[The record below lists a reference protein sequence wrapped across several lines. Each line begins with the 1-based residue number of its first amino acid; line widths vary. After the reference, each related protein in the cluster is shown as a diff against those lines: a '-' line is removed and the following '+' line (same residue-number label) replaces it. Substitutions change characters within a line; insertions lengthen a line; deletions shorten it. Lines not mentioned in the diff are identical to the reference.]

1 MFHHFNIMWFDRML
15 DRLNDF
21 TDSQKAA
28 LLFVKRNDPHS
39 AFFIENHERRIQS
52 HRAMAAKQ
60 LKPGKIVKL
69 VGLKKNEWN
78 GKKAKIIGKK
88 VLKSD
93 MIKWPVELMDGSKRR
108 ALIKQCNLR
117 KTDQM

>member
-1 MFHHFNIMWFDRML
+1 MTNHIAQHRVL

-21 TDSQKAA
+21 TDNQKAA
-28 LLFVKRNDPHS
+28 LLFVKRNDPQS
-39 AFFIENHERRIQS
+39 AVLIMNQQIRMQLHQQ
-52 HRAMAAKQ
+52 MAIRK

-69 VGLKKNEWN
+69 VGLKKKDWN

-93 MIKWPVELMDGSKRR
+93 MIKWPVQLMDGSKDK
-108 ALIKQCNLR
+108 ALIKQCNLQ
-117 KTDQM
+117 KLEKM